1 MTTALEETR
10 HAGARVG
17 TAPGYGWFLAGAG
30 SWFGAWGMQSV
41 LFSWL
46 VVGEAQASAEWVGV
60 LQTSTM
66 LPTLGFLLMGGVTAD
81 RYDPRSLLMRLYVLA
96 ALPVLAL
103 ALAVATDHLV
113 LGGLFAYGLCIG
125 TISSFTMPARDT
137 LLSRVAGTDMMHAV
151 TGTTA
156 TQFGAQAAGSL
167 VAGAARWI
175 GSAPMLVVQACLLLV
190 GSVVTAR
197 VPSRPVDAPVHQ
209 SSSVLRD
216 IQAGIVEVARTSQLR
231 AALVLAM
238 AVGLLFIGPFLVIYP
253 LLVRDH
259 YAGGVDRLS
268 LVLMMFPLGTIIG
281 SLLLRRLGG
290 IQRKGRAA
298 LCSLATGACVMASVG
313 SGVAFWGLV
322 LLTLFWGFNAAV
334 FINCT
339 RTLFQEAAPAK
350 SRARVLSI
358 YQLGFMGMA
367 PVGALVSGVLSGRIG
382 PLETLLVFAGGM
394 LTVVVLMA
402 ALTETLRME

>member
-1 MTTALEETR
+1 MTTTLEEASR
-10 HAGARVG
+10 AQVA
-17 TAPGYGWFLAGAG
+17 TAPGDGWFLAGAG
-30 SWFGAWGMQSV
+30 SWFSAWGMQGV

-46 VVGEAQASAEWVGV
+46 VVGEARASAEWVGV

-66 LPTLGFLLMGGVTAD
+66 LPTLAFLLMGGVTAD
-81 RYDPRSLLMRLYVLA
+81 RYDPRGLLMRLYVLA

-103 ALAVATDHLV
+103 AVAVTTDRLA

-156 TQFGAQAAGSL
+156 TQFGAQAAGTL
-167 VAGAARWI
+167 LAGAARWI
-175 GSAPMLVVQACLLLV
+175 GSAPMLVVQALLLV
-190 GSVVTAR
+190 LGSFVTSR
-197 VPSRPVDAPVHQ
+197 VPSTPVGTPVQ
-209 SSSVLRD
+209 PTSSVLRD
-216 IQAGIVEVARTSQLR
+216 IRDGIVEVARTSQLR
-231 AALVLAM
+231 AALAMAM
-238 AVGLLFIGPFLVIYP
+238 AVGMLFIGPFLVVYL
-253 LLVRDH
+253 LLVRDY
-259 YAGGVDRLS
+259 YAGGVDQLS
-268 LVLMMFPLGTIIG
+268 IVLMMFPLGTIAG
-281 SLLLRRLGG
+281 SLVLRRIGG

-298 LCSLATGACVMASVG
+298 LCSLASAACLMGSVG
-313 SGVAFWGLV
+313 LGVPLWGLV
-322 LLTLFWGFNAAV
+322 LLTWCWGLNAAV

-339 RTLFQEAAPAK
+339 RTLFQEAAPPQ

-367 PVGALVSGVLSGRIG
+367 PVGALVSGVLSGRLG

-402 ALTETLRME
+402 GLTNTAHME

>member
-1 MTTALEETR
+1 MTTTLEETP
-10 HAGARVG
+10 HAGMCVG

-30 SWFGAWGMQSV
+30 SWFSAWGMQSV

-46 VVGEAQASAEWVGV
+46 VVGEIRASPEWVGV

-81 RYDPRSLLMRLYVLA
+81 RYDPRGLLMRLYLVA
-96 ALPVLAL
+96 ALPVLVL
-103 ALAVATDHLV
+103 AAAVASDRLV

-125 TISSFTMPARDT
+125 TVSSFTMPARDT

-156 TQFGAQAAGSL
+156 TQFGGQAAGAL
-167 VAGAARWI
+167 LAGAARWV
-175 GSAPMLVVQACLLLV
+175 GSAPMLVVQALLLV
-190 GSVVTAR
+190 MGSVVTAH
-197 VPSRPVDAPVHQ
+197 VPSGTAEAPVHPR
-209 SSSVLRD
+209 SSLVQDIRD
-216 IQAGIVEVARTSQLR
+216 GIAEVARTSQLR
-231 AALVLAM
+231 AALALAM
-238 AVGLLFIGPFLVIYP
+238 AVGLFFIGPFLVIYP
-253 LLVRDH
+253 LLVRDY
-259 YAGGVDRLS
+259 YAGGVDQLS

-281 SLLLRRLGG
+281 SMLLRRIGG

-298 LCSLATGACVMASVG
+298 LCALAMGACVMGSVG
-313 SGVAFWGLV
+313 MGVPLWGLV
-322 LLTLFWGFNAAV
+322 LMTLFWGLDAAV

-339 RTLFQEAAPAK
+339 RTLFQEAAPPR

-367 PVGALVSGVLSGRIG
+367 PVGAIVSGVLSGRVG
-382 PLETLLVFAGGM
+382 PLATLLVFAGGM
-394 LTVVVLMA
+394 LAVVALMA
-402 ALTETLRME
+402 ALTDALHME